1 MTVESLKPL
10 AETDLLEQVKIALKM
25 EGNNYNDNTIRIW
38 IKDVKDDLLFAGV
51 SADVVGSTLAVGC
64 ITHGVEDKWANPRPD
79 HSDLYYQGVERL
91 RSIKVK
97 EV

>member
-1 MTVESLKPL
+1 MTVESLTPIT
-10 AETDLLEQVKIALKM
+10 APERLEKVKIAINAK
-25 EGNNYNDNTIRIW
+25 GNNYNDDTILFW
-38 IKDVKDDLLFAGV
+38 IDDVMSDLLFAGV
-51 SADVVGSTLAVGC
+51 SADVLGSTLAVGC

>member
-1 MTVESLKPL
+1 MTVESLTPL

-25 EGNNYNDNTIRIW
+25 EGNNYNDNTILIW